1 MGWQSSARY
10 TTDVPPKQPKHVGPL
25 SQSHAH
31 PELSGAEYVVFVNS
45 SRRYVDCSD
54 GVTRLL
60 GYERQELLQKSID
73 DISYHDDDVKRLFKE
88 YLDAGRLEGE
98 YVLMSKDRTPVPI
111 RYRSFVFGDGGLA
124 AIWEPVEDW
133 RKPYM
138 AALLEVHPDKLRQK
152 IEIALAAI
160 QMRQS
165 DASLTTQ
172 ERQLIQ
178 DATSALRALLRTAK

>member
-1 MGWQSSARY
+1 M
-10 TTDVPPKQPKHVGPL
+10 PPKQSQHVERPL
-25 SQSHAH
+25 QSHAH
-31 PELSGAEYVVFVNS
+31 RELIGAEYIVFVNS

-54 GVTRLL
+54 GVNRLL

-73 DISYHDDDVKRLFKE
+73 DISYNDDDVKRLFNE

-111 RYRSFVFGDGGLA
+111 RYQSFVFGDGCLA
-124 AIWEPVEDW
+124 AIWEPVDDW

-160 QMRQS
+160 QTRQS
-165 DASLTTQ
+165 DASLTMQ

-178 DATSALRALLRTAK
+178 DATSALRALLRTSK

>member
-1 MGWQSSARY
+1 LQ
-10 TTDVPPKQPKHVGPL
+10 T
-25 SQSHAH
+25 HAH

-54 GVTRLL
+54 GVNRLL

-73 DISYHDDDVKRLFKE
+73 DISYHGDEVGRLFKE
-88 YLDAGRLEGE
+88 YRDTGGLEGE

-111 RYRSFVFGDGGLA
+111 RYKAFVFSDGCLA
-124 AIWEPVEDW
+124 AIWEPVNDW
-133 RKPYM
+133 RRPYM
-138 AALLEVHPDKLRQK
+138 AALLEVHPSQMRQK

-160 QMRQS
+160 QMRQG

-178 DATSALRALLRTAK
+178 DATSALRVLLRN